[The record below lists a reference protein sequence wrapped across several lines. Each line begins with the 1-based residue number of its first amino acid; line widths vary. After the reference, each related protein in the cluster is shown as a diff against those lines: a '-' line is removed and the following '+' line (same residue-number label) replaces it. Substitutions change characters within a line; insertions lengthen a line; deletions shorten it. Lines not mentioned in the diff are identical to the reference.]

1 MASRSADSR
10 AAAKRE
16 DGVTVMVVPGGGA
29 RTRTIE
35 LSRRRL
41 WVFGVMAAILVALM
55 VTVAATWVPLARKA
69 ATADELARRADSLL
83 SQQSRVVELVRRV
96 ERLQGIQGQHE
107 RRLRD
112 GGSIDSAIWV
122 PLPTDGAGG
131 ATMAVAGGTSEP
143 TAWPL
148 AVAGAL
154 TRAHLG
160 GSAGDHRGIDIAVP
174 SGSYVRAAGD
184 GVVIEAA
191 EDPDYGL
198 FILIDHGNGLRTRYG
213 HASYLVPGRGWEVR
227 QGEVIA
233 LSGSSGRSTA
243 PHLHFEI
250 LRHGRAIDPFT
261 MVTPP

>member
-29 RTRTIE
+29 RTRTVE
-35 LSRRRL
+35 LTRRHL
-41 WVFGVMAAILVALM
+41 WVFGVMAAILLALM
-55 VTVAATWVPLARKA
+55 ATVTATWVPLARKA
-69 ATADELARRADSLL
+69 ATTDELARRVDSLL
-83 SQQSRVVELVRRV
+83 FEQSRVVELVRRV
-96 ERLQGIQGQHE
+96 ERMEGIQGQYE
-107 RRLRD
+107 RRLRT
-112 GGSIDSAIWV
+112 GGSIDSALWV
-122 PLPTDGAGG
+122 PLPTDAAGG
-131 ATMAVAGGTSEP
+131 ATTAVASGTSEP

-154 TRAHLG
+154 TRTHLG
-160 GSAGDHRGIDIAVP
+160 GSAGDHPGIDIAVP

-184 GVVIEAA
+184 GVVVEAA

-198 FILIDHGNGLRTRYG
+198 FILIDHGDGLRTRYG
-213 HASYLVPGRGWEVR
+213 HASYLVVDREWKVR

-250 LRHGRAIDPFT
+250 LRSGRPIDPFT
-261 MVTPP
+261 MVTRP

>member
-1 MASRSADSR
+1 MASRGTDNR
-10 AAAKRE
+10 AAAKHA

-29 RTRTIE
+29 RTRTVE

-41 WVFGVMAAILVALM
+41 WVYGVMAAILLAL
-55 VTVAATWVPLARKA
+55 TATITATWVPLARKA
-69 ATADELARRADSLL
+69 ATADELARRVDSLL
-83 SQQSRVVELVRRV
+83 FEQSRVVEVVRRM
-96 ERLQGIQGQHE
+96 ELLEDKQGQLE
-107 RRLRD
+107 VRLRT
-112 GGSIDSAIWV
+112 GGSIDSALWV
-122 PLPTDGAGG
+122 PLPTDAAGG
-131 ATMAVAGGTSEP
+131 VTMAAASGTSEP

-154 TRAHLG
+154 TRTHLG

-213 HASYLVPGRGWEVR
+213 HASYLVPDRGWEVR

-250 LRHGRAIDPFT
+250 LRNGRPIDPFT
-261 MVTPP
+261 MVTRP